1 MNGWFVL
8 KHFYRACI
16 SAFIVVGL
24 GWVQDV
30 RERELAHRVCA
41 ATDAESLQ
49 PVAKAR
55 WRYEQMSE
63 IDKDNETNKRERG
76 RESGRS
82 DGTGVVVV
90 VVWAMAASPPYVL
103 RFILSTKA
111 E

>member
-16 SAFIVVGL
+16 SAFIVVGVGL
-24 GWVQDV
+24 CAGV
-30 RERELAHRVCA
+30 RERELAHRVC

>member
-1 MNGWFVL
+1 
-8 KHFYRACI
+8 
-16 SAFIVVGL
+16 
-24 GWVQDV
+24 
-30 RERELAHRVCA
+30 
-41 ATDAESLQ
+41 
-49 PVAKAR
+49 
-55 WRYEQMSE
+55 MSE